1 MIETASLVEG
11 LVGKEVVVQASD
23 LQAEF
28 RVKGRLVSYSD
39 SWAEPELLVLEE
51 ADGNML
57 LLRNWSLVAVEG

>member
-1 MIETASLVEG
+1 
-11 LVGKEVVVQASD
+11 VVQTSD
-23 LQAEF
+23 LKAEF

-57 LLRNWSLVAVEG
+57 LLRNWSLVAIEGVKR